1 MSSVGKSTA
10 TPKYIAK
17 LVCVA
22 PTAQLNKR
30 ELEMSY
36 RGRFFEDFESL
47 LLFRSLKFLLKLVQA
62 SDFYIG
68 KSSE

>member
-47 LLFRSLKFLLKLVQA
+47 LLFRSL
-62 SDFYIG
+62 
-68 KSSE
+68 